1 MTAAALKVKG
11 TPMAPYMGL
20 MSRMSREQKL
30 AVVAFLTE
38 SLDEPEEV
46 RTNAELIREK
56 YKNMRISPEIKWMI
70 PRIPVLP
77 EWDRQEVWNRLT
89 DKQREDATRL
99 NLTAEDMDERT
110 FAIIEKHLMQYQCAK
125 AAGCDVIV
133 TNNKK
138 DFH

>member
-56 YKNMRISPEIKWMI
+56 YKNLKISPEI
-70 PRIPVLP
+70 
-77 EWDRQEVWNRLT
+77 ERLRGCMKLT
-89 DKQREDATRL
+89 ESEKQ
-99 NLTAEDMDERT
+99 DERT
-110 FAIIEKHLMQYQCAK
+110 QYIL
-125 AAGCDVIV
+125 GL
-133 TNNKK
+133 
-138 DFH
+138 